1 MQTNF
6 SNFDRAPATSS
17 FNIGQSRYQALRPE
31 GRQRIHVTQQGALP
45 VVCKL
50 AQGFALALFS
60 CLAIG
65 QQLPDPSQELQ
76 RQEERQ
82 RERQRQLEQMPDV
95 RLQAQ
100 TAEQSDYDALLP
112 PEETPCF
119 PISTIRLRGDTD
131 HAFTSLPAQSGITP
145 SGLKDPAME
154 RCLGTEGIR
163 LVVSRM
169 QHALVEQGF
178 ITTHLFLQPQ
188 DLTTSELIV
197 DIIPGRINEIAL
209 SPESRRPI
217 SLWSAMPAQPGDL
230 LNLRDIEQ
238 GLENLRRLPSAE
250 ASIAIAAAQD
260 TDADGYSDLIV
271 DYAQERPIRL
281 TASLDDGGS
290 DATGKYQGS
299 LALAYDNWWSLG
311 DLLHVNFGHDLGGGD
326 PGARGSRSLSTHYSF
341 PWRNWL
347 ASFNYSRNDYRQNIS
362 GANQNY
368 LYQGSSRQTQI
379 QLSRMVWRNA
389 KHRVS
394 LHGKTFLRRSSNY
407 IDDTEIEVQR
417 RRTGGWELGI
427 NHRAF
432 LGNATTDITLSFRR
446 GTGAFG
452 AIPAP
457 EQSFG
462 EGTARFKIINADATL
477 HLPWRWGN
485 QLFQY
490 SATWRAQWNRT
501 PLAPNE
507 RFSIGGRY
515 SVRGFDG
522 EYSLMADRGWLLR
535 NELALS
541 LGDGARQAYGGLDF
555 GAVGGLS
562 SEWLSGHHLAGAV
575 VGLRGKQNG
584 LLYDFFVGVPLH
596 KPPHMQTTNVT
607 AGFSLDY
614 PF

>member
-1 MQTNF
+1 M
-6 SNFDRAPATSS
+6 A
-17 FNIGQSRYQALRPE
+17 
-31 GRQRIHVTQQGALP
+31 
-45 VVCKL
+45 
-50 AQGFALALFS
+50 ALFS
-60 CLAIG
+60 CLVLS

-82 RERQRQLEQMPDV
+82 RERQRQLEQTPTV
-95 RLQAQ
+95 RLETPIA
-100 TAEQSDYDALLP
+100 TPSDYDALLP
-112 PEETPCF
+112 HDETPCF
-119 PISTIRLRGDTD
+119 PISTILLQGDTD
-131 HAFTSLPAQSGITP
+131 HTFTALPSHSGITP
-145 SGLKDPAME
+145 SGLSDPAMG

-178 ITTHLFLQPQ
+178 ITTHLFLKSQ
-188 DLTTSELIV
+188 DLTNSVLII
-197 DIIPGRINEIAL
+197 DIIPGRIHNIIL
-209 SPESRRPI
+209 SSDSYRPI
-217 SLWSAMPAQPGDL
+217 SLWSAMPARPGDL

-238 GLENLRRLPSAE
+238 GLENLRRLPSVDAN
-250 ASIAIAAAQD
+250 IAIAAAQD
-260 TDADGYSDLIV
+260 TNADGYSDLIV
-271 DYAQERPIRL
+271 AYAQERPIRL
-281 TASLDDGGS
+281 SVSLDDGGS
-290 DATGKYQGS
+290 NATGKYQGS
-299 LALAYDNWWSLG
+299 LTLAYDNWWSLG
-311 DLLHVNFGHDLGGGD
+311 DLLHINLGHDLGGGD
-326 PGARGSRSLSTHYSF
+326 LGAKSSRNLNTHYSF

-368 LYQGSSRQTQI
+368 LYQGNSRQTQI
-379 QLSRMVWRNA
+379 QLSRMIWRNA
-389 KHRVS
+389 RHRVS
-394 LHGKTFLRRSSNY
+394 LHAKAFQRRSSNY
-407 IDDTEIEVQR
+407 IDDTEIKVQR

-432 LGNATTDITLSFRR
+432 LGNATTDVTLSFRR

-457 EQSFG
+457 EQNFG

-535 NELALS
+535 NELAIS
-541 LGDGARQAYGGLDF
+541 LGAGLHQAYGGLDF
-555 GAVGGLS
+555 GAVSGPS
-562 SEWLSGHHLAGAV
+562 SEWLSGRHLAGAV
-575 VGLRGKQNG
+575 LGLRGNQSG
-584 LLYDFFVGVPLH
+584 LLYDLFVGVPLH
-596 KPPHMQTTNVT
+596 KPPHMQTANVT